1 MNENQTNPSIIIEE
15 CNPISDLG
23 ENIKMAL
30 NNARSLTNSFGGR
43 ELSLVITKL
52 QEAYLW
58 LSEIVSRDPEGFSKE
73 SHR

>member
-1 MNENQTNPSIIIEE
+1 MNENQQQPNVSIEE
-15 CNPISDLG
+15 CNPILDLG

-30 NNARSLTNSFGGR
+30 NNAKYLTNSFGGR

-58 LSEIVSRDPEGFSKE
+58 LSEVVPSTSKE
-73 SHR
+73 K